1 MWLRDAVG
9 QEGRRTTILYLP
21 TLRQKHRESPSSSRL
36 EVTETTRFKSEDG
49 GLRLYL
55 DAWSDLDLELLSIKV
70 EMELR
75 RRHPR

>member
-1 MWLRDAVG
+1 M
-9 QEGRRTTILYLP
+9 
-21 TLRQKHRESPSSSRL
+21 
-36 EVTETTRFKSEDG
+36 TETTRFKSEDG

-75 RRHPR
+75 RRHPRR